1 MVGVDSDDNIYKDML
16 KNKLVYKILNLLF
29 LLVLSSCPYFIN
41 LVIELTMH
49 IYTAV
54 VGVFESIFL
63 YNAIAVSCTW
73 V

>member
-29 LLVLSSCPYFIN
+29 FLVLSSCPYFIN

-49 IYTAV
+49 I